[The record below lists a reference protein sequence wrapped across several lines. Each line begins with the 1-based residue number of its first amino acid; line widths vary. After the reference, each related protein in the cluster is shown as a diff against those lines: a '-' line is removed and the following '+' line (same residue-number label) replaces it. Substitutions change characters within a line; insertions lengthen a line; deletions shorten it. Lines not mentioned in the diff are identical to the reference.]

1 MSISTQYNAADTEGK
16 WYQHWMEK
24 NYFHSTPDDR
34 ESYSI
39 VIPPPNVTGVLHMG
53 HMLNN
58 TIQDALIRKARLEGK
73 NACWVPG
80 TDHASIATEAKVVKL
95 LREKGIK
102 KSDIS
107 REEFLKYAFEWKDK
121 YGGIILE
128 QLKKLGASC
137 DWERT
142 RFTMEDKLSAAVI
155 KVFVD
160 LHKKGKIYRGKRM
173 TNWDP
178 SAQTVL
184 SNEEVLHSEEN
195 SHLHYVRYKIESSE
209 EIESFETK
217 RFKRAITKYERTLKR
232 LKKGSVEYKK
242 VNKAIKSLQAKL
254 ATEKEKLDWI
264 TIATTRPE
272 TILGDSAIAVN
283 PKDERFAHL
292 KGKRVIVPLINRSIP
307 IIFDRYVETDFGTG
321 ALKVTPAHDMNDHE
335 IGQRHELEV
344 IDVFNDDGT
353 MSEAAQLYIGEDRFK
368 AKKLILKDLEA
379 SGNLVKIEPYPNK
392 VGRSERTNAVVEP
405 RLTLQWFLD
414 MKELSKTALDAVKEG
429 EVKFYPDHFINM
441 YRNWLEEDKVRDWC
455 ISRQLWWGQRI
466 PAYYYEDHFFVAET
480 PEEALAEA
488 KAKTGNDT
496 LTIADLRQDED
507 VMDTWFSSWLWP
519 ISVFDGF
526 ENQDE
531 LKYYYPT
538 NVLVTGWDI
547 MYLWVARMI
556 MAGYEWSEDLLGKEF
571 IEKNG
576 RQPFQDVYFTGMV
589 RDAQRRK
596 MSKQLGNSPSAL
608 NLIDKYGAD
617 GVRFGM
623 LSSGSAGN
631 DIVFDAP
638 IDPKTKKA
646 VDESKLCAQ
655 GSAFCNKMWN
665 AMRMLKMLEKVDKSS
680 SVAAQKINPLAQSW
694 MENKLNQLLEALAE
708 YYKDYKLGDAMMNLY
723 NFIWNDFFSEYLEM
737 IKPTY
742 GEPIDQETYDEAIG
756 FFEKLMTVLHP
767 FMPFVTEE
775 IWHFLK
781 ERKEGEDCVV
791 STYPTVGSF
800 DKKAYRE
807 VDQAIDVISKIRATR
822 KDKGMKEK
830 EPLKLFVQ
838 NSETAKQIFKLE
850 GIQEIIE
857 KRGYISEIQ
866 FTDAEDVDGTI
877 SFVSGTDKFF
887 LEANFQIDVA
897 AEKEKFTKELDYTRG
912 FVKSIEK
919 KLGNE
924 RFVQNA
930 PPAVV
935 ENERKK
941 LADGQA
947 RIKILEESLAQLG

>member
-1 MSISTQYNAADTEGK
+1 MSISTQYKAADTENK

-107 REEFLKYAFEWKDK
+107 REEFLGYAFEWKDK
-121 YGGIILE
+121 YGGIILD

-195 SHLHYVRYKIESSE
+195 SHLHYVRYQIEDSDDE
-209 EIESFETK
+209 
-217 RFKRAITKYERTLKR
+217 
-232 LKKGSVEYKK
+232 
-242 VNKAIKSLQAKL
+242 
-254 ATEKEKLDWI
+254 WI

-283 PKDERFAHL
+283 PKDERYEHL
-292 KGKRVIVPLINRSIP
+292 KGKRALVPLLNRSIP

-321 ALKVTPAHDMNDHE
+321 ALKVTPAHDMNDYE

-353 MSEAAQLYIGEDRFK
+353 MSEAAQMYIGEDRFK
-368 AKKLILKDLEA
+368 AKKLIIKDLEA
-379 SGNLVKIEPYPNK
+379 SGNLVKIEPYQNK

-441 YRNWLEEDKVRDWC
+441 YKNWLEEDKVRDWC

-488 KAKTGNDT
+488 KAKTGNDA
-496 LTIADLRQDED
+496 LTIEDLHQDED

-526 ENQDE
+526 ENQEE

-576 RQPFQDVYFTGMV
+576 RQPFHDVYFTGMV

-596 MSKQLGNSPSAL
+596 MSKSLGNSPDAL
-608 NLIDKYGAD
+608 NLIDTYGAD

-638 IDPKTKKA
+638 IDPKTKQA

-655 GSAFCNKMWN
+655 GSQFCNKIWN
-665 AMRMLKMLEKVDKSS
+665 AMRMLRLLDKVENPSYS
-680 SVAAQKINPLAQSW
+680 AAEKINPLAHSW
-694 MENKLNQLLEALAE
+694 MENKLNQLFETLEE
-708 YYKDYKLGDAMMNLY
+708 NYKNYKLGDAMMNLY

-737 IKPTY
+737 IKPPY
-742 GEPIDQETYDEAIG
+742 GEPIDHTTYETAIG

-767 FMPFVTEE
+767 FMPFITEE
-775 IWHFLK
+775 IWHHLR
-781 ERKEGEDCVV
+781 ERKEGEDCVI

-800 DKKAYRE
+800 DKNAFKE
-807 VDQAIDVISKIRATR
+807 VDQAIDVISKVRATR
-822 KDKGMKEK
+822 KDKGMKDK

-838 NSETAKQIFKLE
+838 NSDTAKQIFKTA

-857 KRGYISEIQ
+857 KRGYISEIH
-866 FTDAEDVDGTI
+866 FTDDEDVDGTI

-887 LEANFQIDVA
+887 LEANIQIDVA
-897 AEKEKFTKELDYTRG
+897 AEKEKFTKELDYTKG
-912 FVKSIEK
+912 FVNSIEK
-919 KLGNE
+919 KLSNE

-935 ENERKK
+935 DNERKK

-947 RIKILEESLAQLG
+947 RIKMLEESLAQLG